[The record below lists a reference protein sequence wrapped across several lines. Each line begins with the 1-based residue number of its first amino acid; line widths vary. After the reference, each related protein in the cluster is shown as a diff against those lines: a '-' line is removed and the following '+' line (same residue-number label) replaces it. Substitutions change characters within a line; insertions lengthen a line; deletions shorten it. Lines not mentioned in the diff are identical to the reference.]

1 MRSLIIPIL
10 LLLSCTNCTK
20 KSTIIKTNIG
30 NGFCVIQDTTTYNI
44 KGEMTH
50 ALKFHEKY
58 YVLFEE
64 NTKNNNSGYPIR
76 WLYIFSNGEIEK
88 KVNFPKELDVAYFDF
103 FVHNDSI
110 ILKPYMDE
118 QIYNFDTQEYI
129 WKKIKK
135 ANDLIFEDEKYFV
148 YSLNF
153 GEWGGKTWF
162 KDKNTGVEYELE
174 ATEPLVNKI
183 DTTYYLTNS
192 FKVLKIRSPLLL
204 NKCLS
209 EVTYENIKKN
219 GKCYNWYGKP
229 IGYQEIYRDTT
240 FNYFDTS
247 YKPSIVSSFVLKNRL
262 LHLYETDSA
271 TYIAE
276 IKDNSIKPIHKI
288 AENLRFYNWGYSY
301 RCRNQNG
308 NNELLK
314 FETNKIELNGLVD
327 IVDNNI
333 YIHYFVNRAKL
344 YPKSFSDLTADVI
357 FIERLNFV
365 LSTLHNL
372 KLKKVESEEN
382 KWKTYNNTPNHIV
395 GLGDNS
401 WNTKKYTIDDL
412 KSFLIQEDSYIS
424 NTTEYYGTKEKDLV
438 RIVIFKWYD
447 TDFLKSLFDES
458 AKEGFKTKL
467 TFLEDRITQKIGKY
481 IKEENEK
488 NSIKKTWKT
497 KDGLTLEL
505 ESMKNCNRIRLV
517 IFQN

>member
-10 LLLSCTNCTK
+10 FLLSCTNSTN

-30 NGFCVIQDTTTYNI
+30 DGFCVIQDTITCDI
-44 KGEMTH
+44 KGEMTY

-64 NTKNNNSGYPIR
+64 ITKNNYGGYPKR

-88 KVNFPKELDVAYFDF
+88 KVDFPKELDVVYLDF

-118 QIYNFDTQEYI
+118 RIYNFDPKDYV
-129 WKKIKK
+129 WKEIKK
-135 ANDLIFEDEKYFV
+135 TNDLIFEDEKYWV
-148 YSLNF
+148 YSLDF

-162 KDKNTGVEYELE
+162 KDKNTGIEYELE
-174 ATEPLVNKI
+174 ATTPLVNKI

-192 FKVLKIRSPLLL
+192 FKVLKIISPLFL
-204 NKCLS
+204 NKCQS
-209 EVTYENIKKN
+209 EVTYENIEKN
-219 GKCYNWYGKP
+219 GEFTNWYGKP
-229 IGYQEIYRDTT
+229 IGYHEIYRDTT
-240 FNYFDTS
+240 FNYFDSS
-247 YKPSIVSSFVLKNRL
+247 YKPSIVSSFVSKNKL
-262 LHLYETDSA
+262 LHLYETDTV

-276 IKDNSIKPIHKI
+276 IKNNSIKPIHKI
-288 AENLRFYNWGYSY
+288 AKNLRFYNWSHSYS
-301 RCRNQNG
+301 CRNQNG

-314 FETNKIELNGLVD
+314 FKTNKTELNGLID

-333 YIHYFVNRAKL
+333 FIHYFVNRAEL
-344 YPKSFSDLTADVI
+344 YPKSVGSLKADFI
-357 FIERLNFV
+357 FIERLNLV

-372 KLKKVESEEN
+372 KIKTVESEEN
-382 KWKTYNNTPNHIV
+382 KWKTNNNTPNHNV
-395 GLGDNS
+395 GLGGNS

-412 KSFLIQEDSYIS
+412 KSFLLQEDSYIT
-424 NTTEYYGTKEKDLV
+424 NTTEYYGTKEKNLV
-438 RIVIFKWYD
+438 RIVIFEWSD

-458 AKEGFKTKL
+458 AKEHFKTKL
-467 TFLEDRITQKIGKY
+467 TFLENRITQKVGKS
-481 IKEENEK
+481 IKEKNEK
-488 NSIKKTWKT
+488 NYIKKIWKT
-497 KDGLTLEL
+497 KDGMTLEL

>member
-10 LLLSCTNCTK
+10 FLLSCTNST

-30 NGFCVIQDTTTYNI
+30 DGFCVIQDTTTYNI

-64 NTKNNNSGYPIR
+64 ITKNNYGGYPKR

-88 KVNFPKELDVAYFDF
+88 KVDFPKELDVDYLDF
-103 FVHNDSI
+103 FVYNDSI
-110 ILKPYMDE
+110 ILIPYMDE
-118 QIYNFDTQEYI
+118 RIYTFDTQDYS
-129 WKKIKK
+129 WKEIKK
-135 ANDLIFEDEKYFV
+135 VDDLIFEDEKYCV
-148 YSLNF
+148 YSLDF

-162 KDKNTGVEYELE
+162 KDKHTGIEYELE
-174 ATEPLVNKI
+174 ATTPLVNKI

-192 FKVLKIRSPLLL
+192 FKILKIKSPLLL
-204 NKCLS
+204 NKCQS
-209 EVTYENIKKN
+209 EVTYENIEKN
-219 GKCYNWYGKP
+219 SKYTYWYGKP

-247 YKPSIVSSFVLKNRL
+247 YKPNIASSFVSKNKL

-271 TYIAE
+271 TYIVE
-276 IKDNSIKPIHKI
+276 IENNSVKPIHKI
-288 AENLRFYNWGYSY
+288 ADNLRFYNWSHSY

-314 FETNKIELNGLVD
+314 FKTNKIELNGLVD

-333 YIHYFVNRAKL
+333 FIHYFVNRAEL
-344 YPKSFSDLTADVI
+344 SPKSFGSLTADVI
-357 FIERLNFV
+357 FIERLNLV

-372 KLKKVESEEN
+372 KLKTVESEEN
-382 KWKTYNNTPNHIV
+382 KWKTYNNTPNHNV
-395 GLGDNS
+395 GIGGDS
-401 WNTKKYTIDDL
+401 WNCKKFTIDAF

-438 RIVIFKWYD
+438 RIVIFEWSD
-447 TDFLKSLFDES
+447 SDIVKSLFDES
-458 AKEGFKTKL
+458 AKEVFKTKL
-467 TFLEDRITQKIGKY
+467 TFLEDRITQKIGKS
-481 IKEENEK
+481 IKEKNEK
-488 NSIKKTWKT
+488 KHIEKIWKT

-505 ESMKNCNRIRLV
+505 ESMKNYNRIRLV